1 MPSIEGSEVRRIV
14 VACEAGMGSSVM
26 LTSSLNQ
33 RFAALD
39 VTVRHLPFNR
49 LTDGD
54 ADVVVCH
61 RGLAKR
67 AAQSAPETVIVV
79 FDLFLGDPFRVEDGH
94 VQVTDTPGWGV
105 EINPDWLERATHLET
120 AIDSFR
126 PSAYGALY
134 HKAGQ
139 A

>member
-1 MPSIEGSEVRRIV
+1 MPTIDGSEVRRIV

-26 LTSSLNQ
+26 LTSSLSQ

-39 VTVRHLPFNR
+39 VTVTHLPVNR

-67 AAQSAPETVIVV
+67 ASQAAPGTPIVA
-79 FDLFLGDPFRVEDGH
+79 FDLFLGDPAFDR
-94 VQVTDTPGWGV
+94 
-105 EINPDWLERATHLET
+105 LEA
-120 AIDSFR
+120 
-126 PSAYGALY
+126 AL
-134 HKAGQ
+134 KEGSTIGG
-139 A
+139 

>member
-39 VTVRHLPFNR
+39 VTVRHLPVNR

-79 FDLFLGDPFRVEDGH
+79 FDLFLGDPAFDRLEVALRDG
-94 VQVTDTPGWGV
+94 GS
-105 EINPDWLERATHLET
+105 
-120 AIDSFR
+120 ID
-126 PSAYGALY
+126 G
-134 HKAGQ
+134 
-139 A
+139 

>member
-39 VTVRHLPFNR
+39 VTVSHLPVNR
-49 LTDGD
+49 LTDAD

-61 RGLAKR
+61 RGLARR
-67 AAQSAPETVIVV
+67 AAQGAPDTPIVV
-79 FDLFLGDPFRVEDGH
+79 FDLFLGDPAFDRLEAALRDGGP
-94 VQVTDTPGWGV
+94 VDG
-105 EINPDWLERATHLET
+105 
-120 AIDSFR
+120 
-126 PSAYGALY
+126 
-134 HKAGQ
+134 
-139 A
+139 

>member
-33 RFAALD
+33 RFADHD
-39 VTVRHLPFNR
+39 VTVVHLPVNR

-54 ADVVVCH
+54 ADVIVCH

-67 AAQSAPETVIVV
+67 AAQAAPATPILA
-79 FDLFLGDPFRVEDGH
+79 FDLFLGDPAFDRLEAALRDGS
-94 VQVTDTPGWGV
+94 TIGG
-105 EINPDWLERATHLET
+105 
-120 AIDSFR
+120 
-126 PSAYGALY
+126 
-134 HKAGQ
+134 
-139 A
+139 